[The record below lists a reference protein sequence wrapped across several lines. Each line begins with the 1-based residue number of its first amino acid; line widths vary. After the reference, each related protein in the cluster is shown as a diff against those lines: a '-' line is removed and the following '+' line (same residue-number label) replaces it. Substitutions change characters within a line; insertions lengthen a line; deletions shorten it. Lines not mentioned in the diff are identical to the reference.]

1 MDFKKVIRINLLVLL
16 ILTTI
21 VQAQSNLVFEQ
32 ALYIPLGPDCVVPS
46 GKIWK
51 IESTSA
57 GELFID
63 NNSWIVRNND
73 GTGGMPIWLPEGKT
87 ISSGGNHYIS
97 VLQFSLVPISS
108 SNNTAVANSFGNV
121 IPSDDPNSSIPT
133 IFESPK
139 VFTSGGIWIVP
150 PGVTN
155 ILVEV
160 WGQGGKGGD
169 ATATVNSDYYNYYG
183 FGGGGGA
190 YGYESIEVT
199 PGTYYTVVV
208 GPSGTGLKQNDEYL
222 IFAEA
227 GSDGANNGEYVPG
240 WSEDCEL
247 YSTPGGSSTAEFN
260 ISGQKSNC
268 MHGGAGANG
277 GRGGNFSNTSQ
288 LEGVFPG
295 GGGAG
300 GYAYENNRQYGRSG
314 GGGQLIIY
322 F

>member
-1 MDFKKVIRINLLVLL
+1 MSIDPG
-16 ILTTI
+16 TP
-21 VQAQSNLVFEQ
+21 
-32 ALYIPLGPDCVVPS
+32 ALVPS

-183 FGGGGGA
+183 LGGGGGA

-240 WSEDCEL
+240 WSEDCDL